1 MLDGKLRRAP
11 DLLQPLD
18 ERLWAHFDADL
29 RYSSQ
34 ALPINALLDALVR
47 PNGDTAV
54 GPRSCVA
61 WRPDPRRAVPH
72 VVLAAAA
79 ATGGQWTASGGDGVD
94 AIGTLSYAEM
104 LSLPGYSFA
113 EHHARCHGGAPLPDL
128 QRPSRAEA
136 SAYFAA
142 YPAAAGI
149 SDAVRTGCVVE
160 SVSRRPGGFLV
171 QPFGIVCRHLVLA
184 SGTHDHEVA
193 PPPLFRP
200 LQSVYHPASP
210 VLVVGSGFSAADAI
224 IATPPTRRIL
234 HVYRWDPESRPSPLR
249 GCHRQAYPEYAC
261 VYRQMKAA
269 ALGASTAVSPPARK
283 KSDPF
288 SGGRDWA
295 AVYEGFPNATVDG
308 VIPGKMCA
316 IVKIRVSDG
325 ATLERRVGG
334 LQYHV
339 GRRGSLGYLDPA
351 LWNEVAA
358 DPPAAAAGRGDTAA
372 AQGSA
377 TSRTLRRKAEAD
389 TEVATSV
396 FVTGSLT
403 GDTLVRHAYGAC
415 VHAAGRIVGG
425 RASPP
430 LRQGTLPA
438 GPLPAG
444 RFGGDGAVGV
454 EHEDM
459 YQDRRQVASQ

>member
-1 MLDGKLRRAP
+1 
-11 DLLQPLD
+11 
-18 ERLWAHFDADL
+18 
-29 RYSSQ
+29 
-34 ALPINALLDALVR
+34 
-47 PNGDTAV
+47 
-54 GPRSCVA
+54 
-61 WRPDPRRAVPH
+61 
-72 VVLAAAA
+72 
-79 ATGGQWTASGGDGVD
+79 
-94 AIGTLSYAEM
+94 M

-128 QRPSRAEA
+128 RRPSRAEA

-184 SGTHDHEVA
+184 SGTDDHEAA
-193 PPPLFRP
+193 PPPPVRP
-200 LQSVYHPASP
+200 LQSVHVPASP

-234 HVYRWDPESRPSPLR
+234 HVYHWAPESRPSPLW

-261 VYRQMKAA
+261 VYRQMKAAA

-295 AVYEGFPNATVDG
+295 STYEGLPNATVDG

-316 IVKIRVSDG
+316 IVKIPPRGRCHPG
-325 ATLERRVGG
+325 AT
-334 LQYHV
+334 
-339 GRRGSLGYLDPA
+339 GRGPAVPCRPPGSLAYLDPA
-351 LWNEVAA
+351 LWNEVVA
-358 DPPAAAAGRGDTAA
+358 DPPAAAAAGRGIDTAA
-372 AQGSA
+372 AQE
-377 TSRTLRRKAEAD
+377 RRS
-389 TEVATSV
+389 VAHAAAQGRGGHGGRAGRV
-396 FVTGSLT
+396 RHGQPDGRHF
-403 GDTLVRHAYGAC
+403 LVRDTRTGRACTPPGASST
-415 VHAAGRIVGG
+415 A

-430 LRQGTLPA
+430 PPPGHAARRTAA
-438 GPLPAG
+438 G
-444 RFGGDGAVGV
+444 GAVRAATARSGWSTR
-454 EHEDM
+454 DM
-459 YQDRRQVASQ
+459 YQDRWQVASQ